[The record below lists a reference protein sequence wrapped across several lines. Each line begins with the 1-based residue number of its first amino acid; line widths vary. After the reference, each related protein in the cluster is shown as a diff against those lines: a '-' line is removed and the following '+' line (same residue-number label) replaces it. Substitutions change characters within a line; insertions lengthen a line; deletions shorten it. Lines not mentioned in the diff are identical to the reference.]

1 MNMNMKINTT
11 GENIMKT
18 TESTKTTMKASKIV
32 MTAMIAMSCLAGNA
46 FASIIVQPI
55 SYTSIGGPQNG
66 SVDETIDGDGL
77 SSALNTGDAVPGVL
91 PTHESMYP
99 SGGGT
104 TGVRWF
110 IEAHNNPIT
119 DITFNLGA
127 EHDLESVLFWNYNET
142 QDAFPD
148 GQTQRGISS
157 VTASFS
163 TDGLSF
169 TGATTLNFAES
180 SGLPIAG
187 ETVSMVASDVQYVK
201 FTDFANHGDTVLA
214 GFSEIRFTAI
224 PEPATTSMLL
234 GLGASLMVFLRRR
247 LH

>member
-1 MNMNMKINTT
+1 MNMKINTT

-91 PTHESMYP
+91 PTHNNIYTNPLDLS
-99 SGGGT
+99 
-104 TGVRWF
+104 GVRWF
-110 IEAHNNPIT
+110 NSGGIT

-127 EHDLESVLFWNYNET
+127 AYDLGAVIFWNYAEG
-142 QDAFPD
+142 D
-148 GQTQRGISS
+148 GNTNRGISS

-163 TDGLSF
+163 SDGVSF
-169 TGATTLNFAES
+169 TGDTTLNFAAT
-180 SGLPIAG
+180 SGDPLFVG
-187 ETVSMVASDVQYVK
+187 ETVSMLADDVQYIK
-201 FTDFANHGDTVLA
+201 FTDFANHGGNLT
-214 GFSEIRFTAI
+214 GFSEIRFATV
-224 PEPATTSMLL
+224 PEPSSAALL
-234 GLGASLMVFLRRR
+234 GLGGVALMLRRR
-247 LH
+247 K

>member
-1 MNMNMKINTT
+1 MKNVYITII
-11 GENIMKT
+11 GL
-18 TESTKTTMKASKIV
+18 
-32 MTAMIAMSCLAGNA
+32 SCLAGNA
-46 FASIIVQPI
+46 FAALTIVQPT
-55 SYTSIGGPQNG
+55 SYTYVGNAPQAGSI
-66 SVDETIDGDGL
+66 DETIDGDGL
-77 SSALNTGDAVPGVL
+77 SFALNTGDAVPGVL

-110 IEAHNNPIT
+110 VESRNNPIT

-127 EHDLESVLFWNYNET
+127 EYDLGSVILWNYNET

-163 TDGLSF
+163 TDGLIF
-169 TGATTLNFAES
+169 TGATTLNFAEAG
-180 SGLPIAG
+180 GLPVAG
-187 ETVSMVASDVQYVK
+187 QTVGMVASDVQYVK
-201 FTDFANHGDTVLA
+201 FTDFVTHGDTVLT
-214 GFSEIRFTAI
+214 GFSEIRFAAAAI
-224 PEPATTSMLL
+224 PEPATASMLL

>member
-1 MNMNMKINTT
+1 M
-11 GENIMKT
+11 
-18 TESTKTTMKASKIV
+18 
-32 MTAMIAMSCLAGNA
+32 
-46 FASIIVQPI
+46 
-55 SYTSIGGPQNG
+55 
-66 SVDETIDGDGL
+66 
-77 SSALNTGDAVPGVL
+77 
-91 PTHESMYP
+91 
-99 SGGGT
+99 
-104 TGVRWF
+104 RWF
-110 IEAHNNPIT
+110 TEAHNNPIT

-127 EHDLESVLFWNYNET
+127 AYDLESVLFWNYNEN
-142 QDAFPD
+142 
-148 GQTQRGISS
+148 GNTQRGISS